1 MSYQDNFFKDI
12 YGVDIFCV
20 APISYARIDRSKQ
33 ILTMDEGFKVT
44 FILLVQT
51 NLRAAKYI
59 KINLRL
65 DPKLFMHVY
74 M

>member
-1 MSYQDNFFKDI
+1 MAY
-12 YGVDIFCV
+12 FC
-20 APISYARIDRSKQ
+20 SYARIGRSKQ
-33 ILTMDEGFKVT
+33 ILTTDGEFKVT

-51 NLRAAKYI
+51 NLQAAKYI

-65 DPKLFMHVY
+65 DSKLFMHVY